1 MEEVKREIK
10 EWRATL
16 YQISM
21 FEGVSE
27 KYRKRIEGLKH
38 IKTRNAEREI
48 ARLEGICDS
57 FRLKELR
64 ERESAFRERYQ
75 PYIDKLAPV
84 EGLIIKDFVSGASQ
98 SEISQDLG
106 YSEVGIRKRLDRIY
120 KKLASALKTE

>member
-10 EWRATL
+10 EWRAAL

>member
-10 EWRATL
+10 EWRVAL

-48 ARLEGICDS
+48 ARLEGICDG

-84 EGLIIKDFVSGASQ
+84 EGLIIKGFVSGATY

-106 YSEVGIRKRLDRIY
+106 YSEVGVRKRLDKIY
-120 KKLASALKTE
+120 KKLAVALEKE

>member
-1 MEEVKREIK
+1 MQKVKKEIK

-27 KYRKRIEGLKH
+27 KYRKRIDGLKH

-84 EGLIIKDFVSGASQ
+84 EGPIIKGFVSGATY
-98 SEISQDLG
+98 SEISQDMG

-120 KKLASALKTE
+120 IKLASALKIE

>member
-1 MEEVKREIK
+1 MQKVNKEIK

-27 KYRKRIEGLKH
+27 KYRKRIDGLKH

-84 EGLIIKDFVSGASQ
+84 EGLIIKGFVSGATY
-98 SEISQDLG
+98 SEISQDMG

-120 KKLASALKTE
+120 IKLASALKIE